1 MVVISFC
8 LCSEHTFPN
17 TLGFLDHSLK
27 HPLSQS
33 LLCGCLAS
41 HSRLPQLN
49 SNDMTFPLFSLLL
62 QVEGCM
68 PWYSKPSLTM
78 FSSSSYLRSFL
89 NSFTVRVRLHEG
101 IPVSLVP
108 ITQLDF
114 ACEPAMLELIFTY
127 GTDVIALHLSA

>member
-17 TLGFLDHSLK
+17 TLGFLDRSLK
-27 HPLSQS
+27 HPPSQS
-33 LLCGCLAS
+33 LPCGCLAS

-49 SNDMTFPLFSLLL
+49 SNDMTFPLFFLLL
-62 QVEGCM
+62 QVEACM
-68 PWYSKPSLTM
+68 PWYSKPSLTTL
-78 FSSSSYLRSFL
+78 SYLRSFL

-114 ACEPAMLELIFTY
+114 ACEPAMPELIFTY